1 MIKYLDIAI
10 ANEKIKTMDI
20 KGKEYAEVN
29 ERIKAFR
36 SICPNGSIATN
47 IESLKDGVVVMS
59 CEVRDEDGKLLG
71 KAYAYEKEDSSF
83 INKTSYIENCCTSA
97 TGRALGYVGFGID
110 TSVASYEEVANAIAN
125 QEPTKEEAEAYTLS
139 FGRNE
144 GKTLKEVQ
152 QEDPKYIEW
161 ILNNSKDQRL
171 LKMIELA
178 LGIKTPTPEEQY
190 VREEAM
196 RTILDLA
203 LEKDIDLEE
212 VKDKFKVNDL
222 KDMTTEQMLKCID
235 AMNKKGN

>member
-1 MIKYLDIAI
+1 MKYLDIAL

-59 CEVRDEDGKLLG
+59 CEVRDENGKLLG

-83 INKTSYIENCCTSA
+83 INKTSFIENCCTSC
-97 TGRALGYVGFGID
+97 TGRALGYIGIGID

-125 QEPTKEEAEAYTLS
+125 QEITKEEAKDYKLT
-139 FGRNE
+139 FGRNA
-144 GKTLKEVQ
+144 GKTIKEIQ
-152 QEDPKYIEW
+152 TEDPKYIEW
-161 ILNNSKDQRL
+161 LLNNTNDERI
-171 LKMIELA
+171 LKVIELE
-178 LGIKTPTPEEQY
+178 LGLKRPSQEEQIE
-190 VREEAM
+190 RLKL
-196 RTILDLA
+196 ISNINDLC

-212 VKDKFKVNDL
+212 IKKKFKVNDIRE
-222 KDMTTEQMLKCID
+222 MTTEQMRKCIE
-235 AMNKKGN
+235 AMEKKND